1 LQSRP
6 VQEIIL
12 EDMDDNGGVSTPHRE
27 HPLSASVLVLN
38 RNYTAVR
45 VVSARRAFSLLY
57 RNCAEVIDA
66 HDEAWDV
73 LDFQAWVER
82 SQKRKSAPG
91 LMDQFVGTPRFAI
104 LIPRVIRLVEYDKV
118 PRREVKFSRRN
129 ILARDENRCQYCNK
143 KLPTS
148 QLSLDHVTPKSRG
161 GKSTWTNVV
170 TACTPCNTRKGG
182 RMPWEASMKLRRN
195 PAIPKKNPL
204 LADKVQSP
212 TYRIWRLFL
221 GDSEMA
227 IDA

>member
-1 LQSRP
+1 MQSGRVP
-6 VQEIIL
+6 EIIL
-12 EDMDDNGGVSTPHRE
+12 EDMDDTGGVGAPLRE
-27 HPLSASVLVLN
+27 QPLSASVLVLN

-66 HDEAWDV
+66 HDEEWDV
-73 LDFQAWVER
+73 LDFQAWVDR
-82 SQKRKSAPG
+82 SQKRKAAPG
-91 LMDQFVGTPRFAI
+91 LMDQFVATPRFAI

-212 TYRIWRLFL
+212 TYRMWRLFL
-221 GDSEMA
+221 GDGEMA